1 MDYCIPQQMYSS
13 TNSTINSCSQSQFL
27 VNSTIKGTKW
37 IYDTKN
43 FHKTVVSEVTKTCKY
58 FLVLIL
64 FFSGILYVIKVGKFL
79 YLNRVSW
86 LESSWEPF
94 LREFLL
100 TGELRTSKNLLK
112 SEKAHL
118 ICIIFCRF
126 GRKSIFYFTPIIAL
140 LSNVAASH
148 N

>member
-43 FHKTVVSEVTKTCKY
+43 FHKTVVTEVTKTCKY

-64 FFSGILYVIKVGKFL
+64 FFSGILYVIKIGTCIYL
-79 YLNRVSW
+79 YENY
-86 LESSWEPF
+86 F
-94 LREFLL
+94 LRFCNQNALGQKVNEF
-100 TGELRTSKNLLK
+100 E
-112 SEKAHL
+112 
-118 ICIIFCRF
+118 RF
-126 GRKSIFYFTPIIAL
+126 FY
-140 LSNVAASH
+140 
-148 N
+148 